1 MEQEKKDNLVFI
13 LDSDIKFD
21 YAEWPEGIY
30 PLHYHDHYEFELV
43 TSGKGRQLF
52 NGEVFEL
59 SKNDIFL
66 LRPVDYHQI
75 TSNGISFSHIK
86 VKPSILPDWIIQKL
100 HSFKNPIVFHLTD
113 KQYDKFYSLF
123 KMVKDEIEDKD
134 HNNSLDIRVSLM
146 EIIFTLFIR
155 LDKDIASLYDD
166 SVTAKVIYFL
176 QKNNRFTQKV
186 SLDEIAEYVSYSK
199 YYTSNMFHKQ
209 YGMTIQDFIIN
220 QRIEYAKKLIIETD
234 LSITEIVLESGFAS
248 TSNFYSKFI
257 KLVGCSPLKFKKDYK
272 QVKTI

>member
-1 MEQEKKDNLVFI
+1 
-13 LDSDIKFD
+13 
-21 YAEWPEGIY
+21 
-30 PLHYHDHYEFELV
+30 
-43 TSGKGRQLF
+43 
-52 NGEVFEL
+52 
-59 SKNDIFL
+59 
-66 LRPVDYHQI
+66 
-75 TSNGISFSHIK
+75 
-86 VKPSILPDWIIQKL
+86 
-100 HSFKNPIVFHLTD
+100 
-113 KQYDKFYSLF
+113 
-123 KMVKDEIEDKD
+123 MVKDEIEDKD

-155 LDKDIASLYDD
+155 LDKDNTSLYDD

>member
-13 LDSDIKFD
+13 LDGDIKFD

-52 NGEVFEL
+52 NGEEFEL

-100 HSFKNPIVFHLTD
+100 HSFRNPIVFHLTD

-155 LDKDIASLYDD
+155 LDKDNTSLYDD